1 MTANSWAFAILP
13 QFWLNAAFN
22 RTPNIGEGKPP
33 LTPRHT
39 SLSDAV
45 SIPRARSMRLSGETG
60 MLKKIALAAVAATL
74 IAGPALASTKL
85 ETSLVH
91 PDAKDLS
98 STRTIGKSSLQH
110 VKHKVVYKKNMEKSM
125 ATMSAT

>member
-1 MTANSWAFAILP
+1 
-13 QFWLNAAFN
+13 
-22 RTPNIGEGKPP
+22 
-33 LTPRHT
+33 
-39 SLSDAV
+39 
-45 SIPRARSMRLSGETG
+45 

-98 STRTIGKSSLQH
+98 STRTIGKSSLQQ